1 MLPEPI
7 RVADDERDV
16 LHFLLPQPR
25 NMHMSPVLKV
35 KPYWRA
41 KDGTYL
47 HSSSNIQF
55 FYSEDGRVSFIVMGV
70 ENYTYTNSDT
80 SPFIPPPRL
89 SPSLLSKT
97 WDGLEVFCEPDGIS
111 FVRPPISPRD
121 QSTPTTEPMPSPT
134 FLSFAP
140 VESSEWLSMA
150 SPPFHNTSSSLEWPH
165 QHGGV

>member
-1 MLPEPI
+1 MLPEPM
-7 RVADDERDV
+7 RVAGDERNV

-25 NMHMSPVLKV
+25 HMHMSPVLKV

-41 KDGTYL
+41 KDGSYL

-55 FYSEDGRVSFIVMGV
+55 FYSEDGRVSFVVMAV

-80 SPFIPPPRL
+80 SPFVPP
-89 SPSLLSKT
+89 SPSIEISKS
-97 WDGLEVFCEPDGIS
+97 WDDLAVFCEEDGVAI
-111 FVRPPISPRD
+111 VRTPTFPQD

-140 VESSEWLSMA
+140 VESSEWLSMT
-150 SPPFHNTSSSLEWPH
+150 SPPFYSTSSTLEWPN
-165 QHGGV
+165 QQGGV